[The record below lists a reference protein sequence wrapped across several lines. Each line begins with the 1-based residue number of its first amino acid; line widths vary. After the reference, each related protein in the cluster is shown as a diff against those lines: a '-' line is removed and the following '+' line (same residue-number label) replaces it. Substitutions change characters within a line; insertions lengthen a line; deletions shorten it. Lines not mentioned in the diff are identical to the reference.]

1 MAPPAATARKLD
13 TAPKWVFYWLQMPIS
28 ADFLALLRCPKCR
41 GEVSEETT
49 AAGPGL
55 VCRAC
60 RLVYPIVDDIP
71 QFLEEEA
78 RKL

>member
-1 MAPPAATARKLD
+1 
-13 TAPKWVFYWLQMPIS
+13 MPIS

-41 GEVSEETT
+41 GEVTEELTSS
-49 AAGPGL
+49 GQGL
-55 VCRAC
+55 VCKAC

-78 RKL
+78 KPL

>member
-1 MAPPAATARKLD
+1 
-13 TAPKWVFYWLQMPIS
+13 MPIS

-41 GEVSEETT
+41 GEVTEEETPRG
-49 AAGPGL
+49 AGL
-55 VCRAC
+55 VCKAC

-78 RKL
+78 KPL